1 MINYQLGK
9 IEKTE
14 KSSTFLL
21 EWQPQPLEQATTLP
35 AEMYLDPAIY
45 QLEKERIFGKTWYY
59 VGHLNQL
66 NGAGS
71 YFTVDIAE
79 QPLVILKN
87 KAGELR
93 AFFNICTHRGGP
105 LATGSGNCNR
115 LTCLYHAWSFDLD
128 GNLRYAPD
136 MESAHS
142 FDSAAHSLT
151 SVKVETWGP
160 FIFVNL
166 DPHAQPLAT
175 KLAELPEMFQR
186 YQFTNLA
193 RVHTVDYN
201 TEVNWKVFNEIT
213 VEGYHEPIVHQATL
227 GHFQDC
233 NGIVGEAKHYYY
245 LQHSPLDFDYQLNSG
260 FESGLYIDT
269 LNQYEMEHFQIVCL
283 FPNFTLIMSPNHCAT
298 FLIDP
303 QGIKK
308 THVRLDL
315 LVPDTEAA
323 KSSKNLESLI
333 QFYAD
338 LMQEDFDFVPT
349 VQKRIQSLHYR
360 PGRLSP
366 KREMGVHL
374 YQELVMKHILEKE

>member
-1 MINYQLGK
+1 MA
-9 IEKTE
+9 
-14 KSSTFLL
+14 LL
-21 EWQPQPLEQATTLP
+21 ERQNITI
-35 AEMYLDPAIY
+35 IY
-45 QLEKERIFGKTWYY
+45 
-59 VGHLNQL
+59 
-66 NGAGS
+66 
-71 YFTVDIAE
+71 
-79 QPLVILKN
+79 
-87 KAGELR
+87 
-93 AFFNICTHRGGP
+93 
-105 LATGSGNCNR
+105 
-115 LTCLYHAWSFDLD
+115 
-128 GNLRYAPD
+128 
-136 MESAHS
+136 
-142 FDSAAHSLT
+142 
-151 SVKVETWGP
+151 
-160 FIFVNL
+160 
-166 DPHAQPLAT
+166 
-175 KLAELPEMFQR
+175 
-186 YQFTNLA
+186 
-193 RVHTVDYN
+193 
-201 TEVNWKVFNEIT
+201 
-213 VEGYHEPIVHQATL
+213 
-227 GHFQDC
+227 
-233 NGIVGEAKHYYY
+233 
-245 LQHSPLDFDYQLNSG
+245 FDYQLNSG